1 MAGSPARPL
10 VNAAT
15 PVEELRYDLVMPK
28 LLPSQVAL
36 AIDQLFGSNRSELN
50 DGTINGNHRAQVHT
64 LLLLLD
70 QIPDNL
76 IDLPFNDFLE
86 FSSCRGSLATAL
98 ARWNVGDTS
107 RMQPHL
113 ARDPVE
119 RVRRLLLQCRDK
131 PPEPASELPFINDP
145 DVQRGIQDQV
155 AAAWTDYQAQEWMG
169 ATVFAGAALEA
180 TLLWA
185 VKTHGHVLAVQ
196 ADEMGLGDLIRAAKV
211 ATLIS
216 ARTAT
221 QAGLA
226 QDARNLVHPGRV
238 ARKGVACSKATA
250 LTAHAGL
257 FAVIQE
263 LDQAHKAGHL

>member
-1 MAGSPARPL
+1 
-10 VNAAT
+10 
-15 PVEELRYDLVMPK
+15 MPK
-28 LLPSQVAL
+28 LLPSQVAT

-50 DGTINGNHRAQVHT
+50 DGTINGNQRAQVHT

-107 RMQPHL
+107 RVHPHL

-119 RVRRLLLQCRDK
+119 RIRRLLLQCRDK
-131 PPEPASELPFINDP
+131 PPELASELPFIKDL
-145 DVQRGIQDQV
+145 DLQRGIQDQI

-169 ATVFAGAALEA
+169 ATVFPGAALEA
-180 TLLWA
+180 ILLWA
-185 VKTHGHVLAVQ
+185 VKTRTQVP
-196 ADEMGLGDLIRAAKV
+196 AAKADKMRLGELIQAA
-211 ATLIS
+211 ATANLIS
-216 ARTAT
+216 TSTAT

-257 FAVIQE
+257 FTVIQD
-263 LDQAHKAGHL
+263 LDQAHNAGRI

>member
-1 MAGSPARPL
+1 
-10 VNAAT
+10 
-15 PVEELRYDLVMPK
+15 MPK
-28 LLPSQVAL
+28 LLPSQVAM

-50 DGTINGNHRAQVHT
+50 DGAINGNHRAQVQT

-70 QIPDNL
+70 HIPDNL
-76 IDLPFNDFLE
+76 IYLPFNDFLE

-107 RMQPHL
+107 RVQPHL

-119 RVRRLLLQCRDK
+119 RIRRLLLQCRDK
-131 PPEPASELPFINDP
+131 PPEPASELPFIKDA
-145 DVQRGIQDQV
+145 DVQRGIREQI

-180 TLLWA
+180 ILLWA
-185 VKTHGHVLAVQ
+185 AKTHGQVAAAK
-196 ADEMGLGDLIRAAKV
+196 ADKMGLGELIQAA
-211 ATLIS
+211 ASANLIS
-216 ARTAT
+216 AGTAS
-221 QAGLA
+221 QAALA

-250 LTAHAGL
+250 LSAHAGL
-257 FAVIQE
+257 FAVIQD
-263 LDQAHKAGHL
+263 LDQAHKAGRI

>member
-1 MAGSPARPL
+1 MVKPS
-10 VNAAT
+10 
-15 PVEELRYDLVMPK
+15 YDRIMPK
-28 LLPSQVAL
+28 LVPSQVAI
-36 AIDQLFGSNRSELN
+36 AIDQLFGSNRSEMN

-76 IDLPFNDFLE
+76 IDLPLNDFLE
-86 FSSCRGSLATAL
+86 FSNCRGSLATSL

-107 RMQPHL
+107 RVQPHL

-119 RVRRLLLQCRDK
+119 RIRRLLLQCRDK
-131 PPEPASELPFINDP
+131 PPEPASELPFIKDG
-145 DVQRGIQDQV
+145 DVQGGIQNQI

-180 TLLWA
+180 ILLWA
-185 VKTHGHVLAVQ
+185 VKTHSQVPAARG
-196 ADEMGLGDLIRAAKV
+196 DKMGLGELIQAA
-211 ATLIS
+211 ATANLIS
-216 ARTAT
+216 TGTAS

-238 ARKGVACSKATA
+238 ARTGGACSKATA

-257 FAVIQE
+257 FAVIQD
-263 LDQAHKAGHL
+263 LDQAHKAGRL

>member
-1 MAGSPARPL
+1 
-10 VNAAT
+10 
-15 PVEELRYDLVMPK
+15 MPK
-28 LLPSQVAL
+28 LLPSQVAT

-50 DGTINGNHRAQVHT
+50 DGTIDGNHRAQVHT

-86 FSSCRGSLATAL
+86 LCNCRGSLATAL

-107 RMQPHL
+107 RVQPYL
-113 ARDPVE
+113 GRDPVE
-119 RVRRLLLQCRDK
+119 RIRRILLQCRDK
-131 PPEPASELPFINDP
+131 PPEPASELPFIKDA
-145 DVQRGIQDQV
+145 DVQRGIQSQI

-169 ATVFAGAALEA
+169 ATVFAGAALKA
-180 TLLWA
+180 ILLWA
-185 VKTHGHVLAVQ
+185 VKTHGQVPAAR
-196 ADEMGLGDLIRAAKV
+196 ADSMGLGELIQAA
-211 ATLIS
+211 ATANFIS
-216 ARTAT
+216 TGTAS

-257 FAVIQE
+257 FAVIQDLGQE
-263 LDQAHKAGHL
+263 HKAGRL

>member
-1 MAGSPARPL
+1 MVRSS
-10 VNAAT
+10 
-15 PVEELRYDLVMPK
+15 YDRTMPK
-28 LLPSQVAL
+28 LLPSQVAM

-50 DGTINGNHRAQVHT
+50 SGTINGNHRAEVHT

-76 IDLPFNDFLE
+76 VDLPFSDFLE
-86 FSSCRGSLATAL
+86 FSNCRGSLATSV
-98 ARWNVGDTS
+98 ARWNVGDIN
-107 RMQPHL
+107 RMLPQL
-113 ARDPVE
+113 AHDPVE
-119 RVRRLLLQCRDK
+119 RIRRLLLQCRDT
-131 PPEPASELPFINDP
+131 PPEPVSELLFIKDA
-145 DVQRGIQDQV
+145 DVQRGIQDQI
-155 AAAWTDYQAQEWMG
+155 AAAWIDYQAQEWMG

-185 VKTHGHVLAVQ
+185 VKMQGHVPAAK
-196 ADEMGLGDLIRAAKV
+196 ADKMGLGELIQTV
-211 ATLIS
+211 ATANLIS
-216 ARTAT
+216 AGAAS

-257 FAVIQE
+257 FAVIQD
-263 LDQAHKAGHL
+263 LGLAHKAGRF